1 MRIDHTAPSSTVTK
15 MVVGA
20 VLTLGLTVYRIVAGR
35 HVTVRSVPQEP
46 AQAGSAAIARRDW
59 VGLSER
65 IVRNVLR
72 NQLTFVA
79 AGVAFYAFLAIPAAL
94 AVLASLSLLIWDSGT
109 IQRGLQPLAHVIP
122 SYAMKLLSDPHS
134 RQTLGIG
141 LLVTLII
148 DAWSALSGGACMLK
162 ALKLIHGEKSK
173 PSFIHRQMAVLSLA
187 AITIPFMLVSLVLLG
202 LPAII
207 ELVPL
212 SPSAKTAISI
222 ARWPILLGLFM
233 AELAVAYSRAPHRA
247 GQHWRWASLG
257 TIVAMTVWIVVSAG
271 LSVFATEFVPYDQ
284 SYGTIG
290 SIIGLLIWLNFTAFM
305 ILLGA
310 QIDAEIE
317 REPEPVGAADPGARA
332 EAAPLSS
339 HAREQ

>member
-1 MRIDHTAPSSTVTK
+1 M
-15 MVVGA
+15 
-20 VLTLGLTVYRIVAGR
+20 
-35 HVTVRSVPQEP
+35 PQEP
-46 AQAGSAAIARRDW
+46 ARAESVAIAKLDW

-65 IVRNVLR
+65 IVRSVFQ

-94 AVLASLSLLIWDSGT
+94 AVLASLSLLIWDSST
-109 IQRGLQPLAHVIP
+109 ILRGLQPFAHVIP
-122 SYAMKLLSDPHS
+122 SYVMKLLADPHS

-141 LLVTLII
+141 LLVTLAI
-148 DAWSALSGGACMLK
+148 DLWSALSGGACMLK
-162 ALKLIHGEKSK
+162 ALKLIHGERAK
-173 PSFIHRQMAVLSLA
+173 PSFIHRQVTVLLLA
-187 AITIPFMLVSLVLLG
+187 AVTIPFVLVSLVLLG

-207 ELVPL
+207 ELLPL
-212 SPSAKTAISI
+212 SPAAKTAISI
-222 ARWPILLGLFM
+222 VRWPILLGLFM

-247 GQHWRWASLG
+247 EQRWRWASLG
-257 TIVAMTVWIVVSAG
+257 AVVAMTLWIVVSAG

-305 ILLGA
+305 VLLGA

-317 REPEPVGAADPGARA
+317 REHEAARAADRAAGADVA
-332 EAAPLSS
+332 QGEATGLPRAPLSS
-339 HAREQ
+339 NTQE